1 MAVLK
6 RNCMS
11 YNFIV
16 EIGVEELPAVPL
28 IKELGNIEGKYKKI
42 LEENKLDCEFDF
54 FYTPRRLVFAHTNM
68 KEKQDDYVQEFF
80 GAPKSIAFKD
90 GVITGAGKSFLGKHS
105 ISEGDVETT
114 DKNGK
119 EVLYYKKSVKGEKL
133 GELIEGILNKF
144 LASLVFGKTMRWGR
158 GEKSFIRPIRWILLK
173 FNEQTLNAN
182 CYGVAS
188 LGVSYGHRD
197 IGYEPFEV
205 SSSGD
210 YLGLVAKNKIILNQ
224 DDRFDIIKKEV
235 SKLEKSHNI
244 SIALDSDLLNEIV
257 AITEYPTPLLG
268 SFDEEF
274 LELPFE
280 VVVTSMKE
288 HQRYFDVYENGKLTN
303 KFIVVSNSTCVNQD
317 KVKQGNEKV
326 LKARLQDAMF
336 FYHNDIKNG
345 LSNDGLENIIFINKL
360 GSIKDKVDR
369 ETKIVEI
376 MALELEVQ
384 SDIALKSIK
393 LSKADLLSEMV
404 YEFTELQG
412 VMGYYYAL
420 NMKEDEAVALGI
432 KEQYYPLSED
442 GELPSSL
449 DGAIVSISCKF
460 DLIFALFSIGMIPS
474 GSKDPY
480 ALRRASIGI
489 LRIIR
494 EFDLDIDLKKVF
506 NKLAPIYDS
515 KIEYESIEKFFYER
529 FAGFMDVNKSAIN
542 AVLSTKES
550 NLNNIIKKISSLSM
564 VLEQDSF
571 RKNFSFIKRIS
582 NILNSNNKIE
592 NVKSELFETDY
603 EHNLYDNFIKIR
615 DEKFETYFDK
625 LEALF
630 SLEVYLSEFFDN
642 VMVNS
647 DDEAIKINRT
657 SLLNEINLEFKKI
670 ADIKMLSKD

>member
-1 MAVLK
+1 
-6 RNCMS
+6 MS

-16 EIGVEELPAVPL
+16 EIGVEELPAIPL
-28 IKELGNIEGKYKKI
+28 IKELGNIESKYRKV

-54 FYTPRRLVFAHTNM
+54 FYTPRRLVFAHKNM
-68 KEKQDDYVQEFF
+68 KEKQDNYTQEFF

-90 GVITGAGKSFLGKHS
+90 GVLSGAGKSFIGKHN
-105 ISEGDVETT
+105 ISESDIETT

-119 EVLYYKKSVKGEKL
+119 EVLYYKKEIEGEKL
-133 GELIEGILNKF
+133 DSLIEGILNTF
-144 LASLVFGKTMRWGR
+144 LASLVFGKMMRWGR
-158 GEKSFIRPIRWILLK
+158 GKKSFIRPIRWILLK
-173 FNEQTLNAN
+173 FNEDTLSAN
-182 CYGVAS
+182 CYGVQS
-188 LGVSYGHRD
+188 CGVSYGHRD
-197 IGYEPFEV
+197 ISYEPFDV
-205 SSSGD
+205 NHSSD
-210 YLGLVAKNKIILNQ
+210 YVKLMGENKVVLNQ
-224 DDRFDIIKKEV
+224 DDRFEIIRKEV
-235 SKLEKSHNI
+235 SKLEEENNI
-244 SIALDSDLLNEIV
+244 SIPLDSDLLKEIV

-268 SFDEEF
+268 TFDKEF
-274 LELPFE
+274 LELPIE

-288 HQRYFDVYENGKLTN
+288 HQRYFDVYDDGKLTN
-303 KFIVVSNSTCVNQD
+303 KFIVVSNSTCDNQD
-317 KVKQGNEKV
+317 KVRQGNEKV

-345 LSNDGLENIIFINKL
+345 LRNDGLENVIFVNKL

-369 ETKIVEI
+369 ESKIVEI
-376 MALELEVQ
+376 VASELGVK
-384 SDIALKSIK
+384 SDIALKSIG

-420 NMKEDEAVALGI
+420 NMGESEQVALGI

-442 GELPSSL
+442 GELPSSV
-449 DGAIVSISCKF
+449 DGAIVSISCKL

-489 LRIIR
+489 LRIV
-494 EFDLDIDLKKVF
+494 EAFDLDIDLKKVF
-506 NKLAPIYDS
+506 DRLAPIYKDG
-515 KIEYESIEKFFYER
+515 IEYEGVKKFFDER

-542 AVLSTKES
+542 AVLATDES
-550 NLNNIIKKISSLSM
+550 NLNQIIKKVSSLSM
-564 VLEQDSF
+564 ILKQDSF

-582 NILNSNNKIE
+582 NILNSDNKIE
-592 NVKSELFETDY
+592 VVKSELFETSY
-603 EHNLYDNFIKIR
+603 ESTLYDNFLKVKN
-615 DEKFETYFDK
+615 EKFESYFDK

-647 DDEAIKINRT
+647 DDEAVKINRI